1 MNAGFERSSLGLRWL
16 VSLSTAA
23 RGHAASAPSL
33 PCGADGKGQP
43 VLVQRRS
50 FEQKEEEL
58 AHRLHCPQGK
68 GPPAEGGGWRGWQQ
82 GQSALRALL
91 RLLLPVSPFSFL
103 GGLLLLFA
111 SPTAWK
117 SKNPYQ
123 SFLPLSKLEIRASS
137 RTIYRPKQI
146 LPNRQELRKRLRFLP
161 VGCGGLPSQSLEG
174 NTPVFYGPKGWHKYE
189 AI

>member
-1 MNAGFERSSLGLRWL
+1 MDLFLDLHELCLVGARQGFMVNAGFERSSLGLRWL

-33 PCGADGKGQP
+33 PCGADGKAQP

-68 GPPAEGGGWRGWQQ
+68 GPPAERGGWRGWQQ

-111 SPTAWK
+111 SPTPWK

-123 SFLPLSKLEIRASS
+123 SFLPLTSWKSGHPAEKSIGLSKSFQTGKS
-137 RTIYRPKQI
+137 
-146 LPNRQELRKRLRFLP
+146 
-161 VGCGGLPSQSLEG
+161 
-174 NTPVFYGPKGWHKYE
+174 
-189 AI
+189 